1 MIDLMKSRNTV
12 LGQTAFQR
20 HGKNSSIYKHWRNKF
35 QREIKLAKS
44 HYYKHKVAELGQTNP
59 PEMVETNKKSYGTLN
74 KTLNRSGIINFLVTM
89 GMLRYSQIESVTS
102 S

>member
-44 HYYKHKVAELGQTNP
+44 HYYKHKVAEIYIYINGGD
-59 PEMVETNKKSYGTLN
+59 V
-74 KTLNRSGIINFLVTM
+74 KTIACHRDARSKRVVP
-89 GMLRYSQIESVTS
+89 R
-102 S
+102 